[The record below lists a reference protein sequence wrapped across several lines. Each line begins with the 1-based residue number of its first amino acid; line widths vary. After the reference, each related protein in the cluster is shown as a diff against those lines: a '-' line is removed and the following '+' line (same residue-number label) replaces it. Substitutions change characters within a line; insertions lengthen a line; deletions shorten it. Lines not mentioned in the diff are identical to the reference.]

1 LALAPA
7 YSNVNQNFISK
18 NYQSKKILGT
28 DVAKLCMIMIK
39 TCVMNKRR
47 ATIDSFIKGSV
58 FLVMMLVAII
68 TAQAQY
74 QQNNSYGNA
83 GSGSDADLMDQFNSM
98 DVTQIDVQNLSD
110 AQISRLSEAME
121 QRGVSIEQVELVL
134 RQRGMSDY
142 QVNLLKQ
149 RLNNVGS
156 SSARGS
162 SSSMSQNPSRKRQ
175 EPIDEDQELGDYLD
189 RDVTDYILTTEEE
202 AIFGYKL
209 FNNPELTFEPSMNI
223 ATPKDYRV
231 GPGDEVFVDVWGAA
245 EANFMVEVT
254 PEGYVILQNVGPV
267 YINGLTV
274 AEAELRIKNKLSNI
288 FSGMRGSRPNTFAQ
302 VNLGNVRSIKVNI
315 VGEVRRPGTYTISS
329 LASAFNALY
338 LAGGPSV
345 NGSFRD
351 IQLIRNDEVVA
362 NIDIYRFLV
371 DGEQVSNLRLED
383 QDIIR
388 VGPFL
393 NRVSINGEVKRDEN
407 IYEMLNEESLQDL
420 VRYAGGFTD
429 KAYTHALKVR
439 RNTSRARRI
448 YDVQKPN
455 FEDFNLKAGDVVNV
469 EAILNRFENR
479 VQISGAVFREGEF
492 QLDDGL
498 TVKKLIEKAEG
509 LRGDAFME
517 RATIYRTKED
527 FTTEIIPFNLL
538 ELLKNEAKDI
548 PLRREDLV
556 KISSLHDLNEEYYVQ
571 IDGEVQTTGIFPFMY
586 SMTIEDLI
594 LEAGGMLESA
604 SNSHVE
610 VVRRYKPET
619 TDQFESKIAEIFTF
633 DISNNLSMEEAD
645 LRFTLK
651 PFDMVFVRRS
661 PGYEMQQ
668 TVKVEG
674 EVKYPGLYGIEKKN
688 ERISDLLA
696 RTGGLTPEA
705 YPSGATL
712 IRRTEYFKRKT
723 EEEFRQQKNQELKV
737 RNQIMAKRRAGMDLT
752 EAEEARL
759 ARMENETLTGANGQS
774 PEETFSNNSAAELR
788 KQRLEE
794 LGERDAIDAG
804 ANSQQESIGIN
815 LKKILANPDSKHDL
829 ILQEGDVLNIPRELQ
844 TVRMRGEFLYP
855 ITTRYDDNFGFMHY
869 VSSAGGFNDQAKKN
883 KAYVIYANG
892 SVDRTRNF
900 LFLKFYP
907 KVDPGAEIVV
917 PRKPERTPLSPTAW
931 IGISTGAASFA
942 LILSQLITSLD
953 DGK

>member
-1 LALAPA
+1 M
-7 YSNVNQNFISK
+7 K
-18 NYQSKKILGT
+18 N
-28 DVAKLCMIMIK
+28 M
-39 TCVMNKRR
+39 CVMNKRR
-47 ATIDSFIKGSV
+47 AIIDGHIKRS
-58 FLVMMLVAII
+58 MLLLISLI
-68 TAQAQY
+68 TTVIAQAQY
-74 QQNNSYGNA
+74 QQNNSYGSA
-83 GSGSDADLMDQFNSM
+83 GSGSDADLMEQFNSM

-110 AQISRLSEAME
+110 AQIRQLSEGMK

-149 RLNNVGS
+149 RLNNLGT
-156 SSARGS
+156 SSARGKS
-162 SSSMSQNPSRKRQ
+162 GMTQNQSRKRQ
-175 EPIDEDQELGDYLD
+175 EVVKEDQELGDFLDTDPSDYL
-189 RDVTDYILTTEEE
+189 LTTEEE
-202 AIFGYKL
+202 NIFGYKL
-209 FNNPELTFEPSMNI
+209 FNNPELSFEPSMNI

-274 AEAELRIKNKLSNI
+274 AEAEQRIKNKLSNI

-315 VGEVRRPGTYTISS
+315 VGEVRRPGTYTLSS
-329 LASAFNALY
+329 LSSAFNALY

-393 NRVSINGEVKRDEN
+393 NRVSIAGEVKRDEN
-407 IYEMLNEESLQDL
+407 IYEMLEDESLQNL
-420 VRYAGGFTD
+420 IRYAGGFTN

-448 YDVQKPN
+448 YDVQQSN
-455 FEDFNLKAGDVVNV
+455 FEDFNLKAGDIVNV

-492 QLDDGL
+492 QLEEGL
-498 TVKKLIEKAEG
+498 TVKALIEKAEG

-538 ELLKNEAKDI
+538 ELLKNDTKDI
-548 PLRREDLV
+548 VLKREDLV

-571 IDGEVQTTGIFPFMY
+571 IDGEVQNTGTFPFMS

-645 LRFTLK
+645 LGFTLK

-688 ERISDLLA
+688 ERISDLIA

-712 IRRTEYFKRKT
+712 IRRTEYFNQKT
-723 EEEFRQQKNQELKV
+723 EDEFREQKIQELKM
-737 RNQIMAKRRAGMDLT
+737 RNALLAKKRAGMDLT
-752 EAEEARL
+752 EAEQVRL
-759 ARMENETLTGANGQS
+759 NRIEDQTMMGAEKQSME
-774 PEETFSNNSAAELR
+774 EEFADNSAAALR

-804 ANSQQESIGIN
+804 VNSQQEPIGIN
-815 LKKILANPDSKHDL
+815 LKKMLAKPGSKHDL
-829 ILQEGDVLNIPRELQ
+829 ILQDGDVLNIPRELQ

-900 LFLKFYP
+900 LFFKFYP
-907 KVDPGAEIVV
+907 QIEPGAEIVV
-917 PRKPERTPLSPTAW
+917 PRKPEKTPLSPTAW

-942 LILSQLITSLD
+942 LILSQLIQSFE
-953 DGK
+953 